1 MKNKKQIPKFSIT
14 NGLLFKPIPP
24 ELQNLNP
31 VEERMLCARLP
42 FMNIR
47 EIGYQRQHGLRGSCI
62 NVPVD
67 INNMVTVL
75 PRMDSEDDTV
85 LVQLK
90 RRIAD
95 QRPYVFNTV
104 RPELVF
110 KAAIYLTNQE
120 LYKQQNISV
129 NSNFLQQ
136 FQDLLTINNNQE
148 EDVNET
154 TNPETGTAANESTED
169 DDPLHHQ
176 DTLLTAGFLPETGI
190 ILAPGEGKTPIS
202 LLNDSDLDALA
213 FPTVYGGYQRKF
225 KVPYT
230 ESDIAKAEARMH
242 DRRVA
247 TNIPK
252 LMMSFC
258 KARSM
263 KILYKILSNTMML
276 SKFSQQIEH
285 HHHTGKQN
293 KKKMS
298 CNGQTERTSHNISL
312 TICS

>member
-1 MKNKKQIPKFSIT
+1 
-14 NGLLFKPIPP
+14 
-24 ELQNLNP
+24 
-31 VEERMLCARLP
+31 
-42 FMNIR
+42 
-47 EIGYQRQHGLRGSCI
+47 
-62 NVPVD
+62 
-67 INNMVTVL
+67 
-75 PRMDSEDDTV
+75 MDSEDDTV

-120 LYKQQNISV
+120 LYKQHNISL

-148 EDVNET
+148 EDVNEN

-169 DDPLHHQ
+169 DDRLHHQ

-242 DRRVA
+242 DRRAA

-252 LMMSFC
+252 LMMSLC
-258 KARSM
+258 KARLQKLRS
-263 KILYKILSNTMML
+263 KVSIGIRKKVKGQNITVSDLLNENTVQNLIQHNDALKVLSTDRA
-276 SKFSQQIEH
+276 SPSYWQA
-285 HHHTGKQN
+285 KQ
-293 KKKMS
+293 KKMS

-312 TICS
+312 TCS